1 MSVITA
7 RTAGFCW
14 GVRRAVDMV
23 LAELRKGN
31 DPYAVYGELV
41 HNPQVL
47 RALEER
53 GVSISTSPEDMDQG
67 TLFLRTH
74 GTVLERRRQL
84 NRLPLKIRDL
94 TCPRVGRVLA
104 IAKKKSREGY
114 DIIVLGDH

>member
-23 LAELRKGN
+23 LAELRKSEG
-31 DPYAVYGELV
+31 PFAVYGELV

-47 RALEER
+47 EALEER
-53 GVSISTSPEDMDQG
+53 GVSLCKDPCSMPSG

-74 GTVLERRRQL
+74 GTPVEEKERL
-84 NRLPLKIRDL
+84 SSLPMHIRDL
-94 TCPRVGRVLA
+94 TCPRVGRVLSLA
-104 IAKKKSREGY
+104 RRESAS
-114 DIIVLGDH
+114 